1 MAYND
6 LKTAVNGTFT
16 TQASA
21 ASSDLAGVVA
31 GADVLATQFDSL
43 KSTVDSLSTVLNQ
56 LVNGQFTVLADSVS
70 ASAVTAS
77 EGQLYF
83 ETDTNTLSVYDG
95 AAWMPVMPT
104 GVVSPFVGASA
115 PNGWLFCDGG
125 NGSGAGTGTLDGSSN
140 TAYNALWTI
149 LSGASFAGI
158 GSQAA
163 FTLPDFRGR
172 MPVGKNTA
180 NAAVDVMGD
189 VEPGSLSVANRSP
202 LHYHNLTIAGGGHEH
217 TYGINAQ
224 TSAYQGTPAPNLL
237 RFADT
242 NATLGNTTGATTG
255 GGAHAHTGT
264 AGVTS
269 AALDVPAFITV
280 NYIIKV

>member
-70 ASAVTAS
+70 ASTVTAS

-95 AAWMPVMPT
+95 AAWNT
-104 GVVSPFVGASA
+104 VSPSGLIAPYVGTSA
-115 PNGWLFCDGG
+115 APAGWLLCNGDPVP
-125 NGSGAGTGTLDGSSN
+125 NGSGTVQ
-140 TAYNALWTI
+140 
-149 LSGASFAGI
+149 
-158 GSQAA
+158 SQALNFA
-163 FTLPDFRGR
+163 VLYGLLSTSYGAAGTLPDLRGR
-172 MPVGKNTA
+172 APFGYVSGSTQFGAFSSNEGTA
-180 NAAVDVMGD
+180 TA
-189 VEPGSLSVANRSP
+189 SSRS
-202 LHYHNLTIAGGGHEH
+202 T
-217 TYGINAQ
+217 
-224 TSAYQGTPAPNLL
+224 
-237 RFADT
+237 
-242 NATLGNTTGATTG
+242 
-255 GGAHAHTGT
+255 AHAHTTPDHAHSNGDLFSAEVRGGGVGYFQTGGSAGWTSNTRVSTGGPVGDSNNFNGGVKVLGSTTGSGVLTNST
-264 AGVTS
+264 ASNPVPYVVT
-269 AALDVPAFITV
+269 

>member
-95 AAWMPVMPT
+95 AAWNVVCPT
-104 GVVSPFVGASA
+104 GVINAFGGASA
-115 PNGWLFCDGG
+115 PDGWKMCDGAEYSQSTYAALYAVLSTSYNTGSETAGYFRVPDLRGRVAVGKGTNGDVNALTDNDGITPANVALRSPKHKHTHSLTATSGGVDHSHGYELSQGPQGLNNG
-125 NGSGAGTGTLDGSSN
+125 NDRGSRTVPTGTQGGFNTGGASAYLHTHPVSGTVGVGSGLDD
-140 TAYNALWTI
+140 T
-149 LSGASFAGI
+149 
-158 GSQAA
+158 
-163 FTLPDFRGR
+163 
-172 MPVGKNTA
+172 MPY
-180 NAAVDVMGD
+180 
-189 VEPGSLSVANRSP
+189 L
-202 LHYHNLTIAGGGHEH
+202 
-217 TYGINAQ
+217 
-224 TSAYQGTPAPNLL
+224 
-237 RFADT
+237 
-242 NATLGNTTGATTG
+242 
-255 GGAHAHTGT
+255 
-264 AGVTS
+264 VT
-269 AALDVPAFITV
+269 

>member
-95 AAWMPVMPT
+95 AAWSVVSPT
-104 GVVSPFVGASA
+104 GVINAFGGASA
-115 PNGWLFCDGG
+115 PSGWLLCDGTEYSQSTYAALYG
-125 NGSGAGTGTLDGSSN
+125 VLSTSYNTGSETAG
-140 TAYNALWTI
+140 Y
-149 LSGASFAGI
+149 FRV
-158 GSQAA
+158 
-163 FTLPDFRGR
+163 PDLRGR
-172 MPVGKNTA
+172 VAVGKGTHADVDALTDNDGITPA
-180 NAAVDVMGD
+180 N
-189 VEPGSLSVANRSP
+189 VANRSP
-202 LHYHNLTIAGGGHEH
+202 KHTHTATTTITDPGHLHYSYLPLLPYYGTSNYSPAG
-217 TYGINAQ
+217 NAGQ
-224 TSAYQGTPAPNLL
+224 FGYQNTNTSTS
-237 RFADT
+237 
-242 NATLGNTTGATTG
+242 TTGITASTSVG
-255 GGAHAHTGT
+255 VGSGT
-264 AGVTS
+264 ANTMPYLV
-269 AALDVPAFITV
+269 A